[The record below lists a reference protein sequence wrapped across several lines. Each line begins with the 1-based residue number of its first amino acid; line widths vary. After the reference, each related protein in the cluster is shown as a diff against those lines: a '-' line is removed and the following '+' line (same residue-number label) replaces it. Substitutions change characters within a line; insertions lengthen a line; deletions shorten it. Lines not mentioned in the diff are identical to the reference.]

1 MVDDPEDV
9 AFLQGLVKL
18 HSAPEKVIG
27 PGARHFLA
35 RVNVSGCN
43 DNRCFWVLRNDDT
56 FDDFSGRSA

>member
-1 MVDDPEDV
+1 M
-9 AFLQGLVKL
+9 KL